1 MAAPGGLKRAWRA
14 AGCAALA
21 GLCGLLAPAVGL
33 AAAYDPDLTWRTL
46 RTEHFNIT
54 FHGGEEQ
61 LANEMAAAAEAA
73 YQTLTVELRTELDRP
88 VEVVL
93 VDITDSANGYAMT
106 LPVNTIVIYVTAPE
120 EDSTLSTYEDWSHAI
135 FVHELTHIL
144 HIDMV
149 EGAPLAARAI
159 FGRIISVNRLSPAWM
174 IEGQATFQE
183 TRHTTGGRGRSTVPD
198 MIKRMSVLEDQFPP
212 LGNLDGFQA
221 APPSGNL
228 RYLYGQ
234 DFQQFIADQQ
244 GEQVWTDWMHTYGGW
259 MPYLLPSKRVFG
271 KRLPALYRDWKASVE
286 ARYEAVRTQVE
297 AQGLTPF
304 VLLSDDVSRCA
315 GPTWSPDGRKVL
327 WSCTDPASG
336 SDILVVDAQRG
347 GPDSWTP
354 AEEGTARWTSKVTV
368 AGKAA
373 RDFSWRPDSQ
383 AFVYSSSHVVN
394 TFNSW
399 NDVYFQHLDG
409 ADETLTRGKRARHPS
424 FSPDG
429 RELLVVTN
437 AAQNNQLERLTV
449 DRKLEPLTANTDH
462 TQLSTPAWSPDG
474 RHLAVSQ
481 WRGGQRDIWILDR
494 DGQPLRQLTE
504 DLAQD
509 VDPIWSPDGRSLYF
523 SSDRSGIF
531 NLYAVDLDTERL
543 WQVSNVLG
551 GAFHPAPSPDGSALL
566 FESFSHNGTD
576 IAWMAVDRSAWR
588 DRGALPLP
596 LTHRTALAETLSAVD
611 APAAPAGPSPAP
623 GDAQPAE
630 RPLSP
635 WGEPIG
641 DPRQMV
647 DSERPQARAALPTA
661 LLDARELPG
670 LTGLGGP
677 FQTLAHLPGPW
688 GLPGEDRTAGLRDAP
703 DAGVDADDPTKVDEA
718 IPEEQDYSF
727 DWPVE
732 RYAPLPSLLPPRY
745 LAPSLYSTTFGFMGV
760 LSTGGVDTLRR
771 YAYSAY
777 ASYRTDSSF
786 VGWGG
791 SVAYNRFL
799 PVMTAGAYAYTTPY
813 SDVYE
818 ETTAPPEGGAWL
830 PSVQSRNTRYWDKR
844 VRSYAQVSW
853 PLSETRSVFARWT
866 GSLHSPLDDIDATV
880 YRSLLPTRGF
890 LSSVGGG
897 WRYAKGK
904 SYELSISPEDARVVS
919 LVGEVYSP
927 LLGAYILDDND
938 QRVPFQQ
945 VRLTAE
951 WREYRTV
958 PFLSN
963 HVLALKLAGGGTVG
977 DGQRYGSFRLGG
989 SFGESG
995 YYTLPEEWRALR
1007 GFAPASVYGDA
1018 FYLGSAEY
1026 RLPLFRLDRGVS
1038 TIPAFGRT
1046 LSATA
1051 FVDAGNAA
1059 DELNGDAIAGTRVG
1073 AGGELRGTAVL
1084 GWGVGVSAR
1093 VGYAFAVRGSDGIP
1107 LGSTD
1112 GFYAWLGSSF

>member
-1 MAAPGGLKRAWRA
+1 MAEPRSPLRALCA
-14 AGCAALA
+14 AGML
-21 GLCGLLAPAVGL
+21 GLLGLVAPATSQ

-46 RTEHFNIT
+46 QTEHFNIT

-61 LANEMAAAAEAA
+61 LANEMAASAEAA
-73 YQTLTVELRTELDRP
+73 YDTLTEELRTELDRR

-120 EDSTLSTYEDWSHAI
+120 EDSTLSMYEDWSHAI
-135 FVHELTHIL
+135 MVHELTHIL

-149 EGAPLAARAI
+149 EGAPLAVRAI
-159 FGRIISVNRLSPAWM
+159 FGRIISVNRMSPAWI

-244 GEQVWTDWMHTYGGW
+244 GDQVWTDWMHTYGGW
-259 MPYLLPSKRVFG
+259 VPYLLPSKRVFG
-271 KRLPALYRDWKASVE
+271 KRLPALYRDWKASLE
-286 ARYEAVRTQVE
+286 TKYEAVRAQVE
-297 AQGLTPF
+297 AQGLTAF
-304 VLLSDDVSRCA
+304 ELLSDDVSRCA
-315 GPTWSPDGRKVL
+315 GPTWSPDGAKVL
-327 WSCTDPASG
+327 WSCTNPATG
-336 SDILVVDAQRG
+336 SDILVADAQRG
-347 GPDSWTP
+347 GPETWLP
-354 AEEGTARWTSKVTV
+354 AAEGTSRWTSKVTV

-373 RDFSWRPDSQ
+373 RDFSWRPDSK

-399 NDVYFQHLDG
+399 NDVYFKHLDG
-409 ADETLTRGKRARHPS
+409 TDETITRGKRARHPA

-449 DRKLEPLTANTDH
+449 DRKLEPLTNNTDH

-474 RHLAVSQ
+474 RHLAISQ
-481 WRGGQRDIWILDR
+481 WRGGQRDIWILDA
-494 DGQPLRQLTE
+494 DGQPLRQVTE
-504 DLAQD
+504 DLAHD

-543 WQVSNVLG
+543 WQVTNVLG
-551 GAFHPAPSPDGSALL
+551 GAFHPAPSPDGTSLL

-576 IAWMAVDRSAWR
+576 VAWMAL
-588 DRGALPLP
+588 DRGTWKDRGVLSLPLLVRAP
-596 LTHRTALAETLSAVD
+596 LAPMISAV
-611 APAAPAGPSPAP
+611 AATAAPPDVVAP
-623 GDAQPAE
+623 DSSKPVA
-630 RPLSP
+630 PLSP
-635 WGEPIG
+635 WGEPVPG
-641 DPRQMV
+641 PTPMV
-647 DSERPQARAALPTA
+647 ADERSSGRGVPTA
-661 LLDARELPG
+661 LLDAQELPG
-670 LTGLGGP
+670 MTGLGGP

-688 GLPGEDRTAGLRDAP
+688 GLPGQARTAGLGDAP
-703 DAGVDADDPTKVDEA
+703 DAGVDADDPTKVEEA
-718 IPEEQDYSF
+718 IPEEQEYSF

-745 LAPSLYSTTFGFMGV
+745 LSPSLYSTTFGFMGV

-777 ASYRTDSSF
+777 ASYRTDSNF

-799 PVMTAGAYAYTTPY
+799 PVITAGAYAYTTPY

-818 ETTAPPEGGAWL
+818 VTTAPPEGGAWI
-830 PSVQSRNTRYWDKR
+830 PSVQSRNERYWDKR
-844 VRSYAQVSW
+844 IRSYAQVSW
-853 PLSETRSVFARWT
+853 PLDETKSVFARWT
-866 GSLHSPLDDIDATV
+866 GSLHSPLDEIDADV

-904 SYELSISPEDARVVS
+904 SYELSISPEDARVIS

-927 LLGAYILDDND
+927 LLGAYILDDTD
-938 QRVPFQQ
+938 QRVSFQQ

-951 WREYRTV
+951 WREYQTV
-958 PFLSN
+958 PFFAN
-963 HVLALKLAGGGTVG
+963 HVLAIKLAGGSTLG

-1007 GFAPASVYGDA
+1007 GFAPASVYGDN

-1026 RLPLFRLDRGVS
+1026 RLPIFRLDRGVS

-1046 LSATA
+1046 LSAAA
-1051 FVDAGNAA
+1051 FVDAGNAT
-1059 DELNGDAIAGTRVG
+1059 DELNADAIIGTRVG
-1073 AGGELRGTAVL
+1073 TGAELRGSAVL

-1093 VGYAFAVRGSDGIP
+1093 VGYAFAVRGDDGIP
-1107 LGSTD
+1107 FGSTD

>member
-1 MAAPGGLKRAWRA
+1 MSRWHAAA
-14 AGCAALA
+14 CA
-21 GLCGLLAPAVGL
+21 GLLALLAPTVGE
-33 AAAYDPDLTWRTL
+33 AAAYDPELTWRTL
-46 RTEHFNIT
+46 HTEHFNIT

-61 LANEMAAAAEAA
+61 LANEMAASAEAA
-73 YQTLTVELRTELDRP
+73 YQTLTAELRTELDRA

-120 EDSTLSTYEDWSHAI
+120 EDSTLSLYEDWSHAI
-135 FVHELTHIL
+135 LVHELTHIL

-149 EGAPLAARAI
+149 EGAPLAVRAI
-159 FGRIISVNRLSPAWM
+159 FGRIISVNRLSPAW
-174 IEGQATFQE
+174 IVEGQATFQE

-228 RYLYGQ
+228 RYLFGQ

-244 GEQVWTDWMHTYGGW
+244 GDQVWTDWMHTYGGW
-259 MPYLLPSKRVFG
+259 LPYLLPSKRVFG
-271 KRLPALYRDWKASVE
+271 KRLPSLYRDWKGAVE
-286 ARYEAVRTQVE
+286 ARYEAVRAQVE

-304 VLLSDDVSRCA
+304 ELLSDDVSRCA
-315 GPTWSPDGRKVL
+315 GPTWAPDGRKVL

-336 SDILVVDAQRG
+336 SDIMVVDAQPG
-347 GPDSWTP
+347 GPDTWLP
-354 AEEGTARWTSKVTV
+354 ASEGTARWTSKVTV
-368 AGKAA
+368 PGKAA

-399 NDVYFQHLDG
+399 NDVYFHHLDG
-409 ADETLTRGKRARHPS
+409 ADETLTRGQRARHPS

-437 AAQNNQLERLTV
+437 GAQNNQLERLTV
-449 DRKLEPLTANTDH
+449 DRKLEPLTNNTDH
-462 TQLSTPAWSPDG
+462 TQISTPAWSPDG
-474 RHLAVSQ
+474 RHLAISQ
-481 WRGGQRDIWILDR
+481 WRGGQRDIWVLDR
-494 DGQPLRQLTE
+494 EGRPVRQVTE

-509 VDPIWSPDGRSLYF
+509 VDPSWSPDGRSLYF
-523 SSDRSGIF
+523 ASDRSGIS
-531 NLYAVDLDTERL
+531 NLYAVDLETERL

-551 GAFHPAPSPDGSALL
+551 GAFHPAPSPDGASLL

-576 IAWMAVDRSAWR
+576 IAWMAVDRGAWR
-588 DRGALPLP
+588 DRGVLPLP
-596 LTHRTALAETLSAVD
+596 LTSRAPLAATISDVAARAAGVKPAVAPQPELT
-611 APAAPAGPSPAP
+611 APAPA
-623 GDAQPAE
+623 
-630 RPLSP
+630 SP
-635 WGEPIG
+635 WGEPVVG
-641 DPRQMV
+641 PTPMTGSDRAGPRG
-647 DSERPQARAALPTA
+647 LPTA
-661 LLDARELPG
+661 LRDVPELPG
-670 LTGLGGP
+670 MTGLGGP
-677 FQTLAHLPGPW
+677 FQALAHLPGPW
-688 GLPGEDRTAGLRDAP
+688 GLPGQDRFAGLGDAP
-703 DAGVDADDPTKVDEA
+703 DAGVDADDPTQVDEA
-718 IPEEQDYSF
+718 IPEEQDYAF

-745 LAPSLYSTTFGFMGV
+745 LSPSLYSTTFGFMGV

-771 YAYSAY
+771 WGYSAY

-791 SVAYNRFL
+791 SVAWNRYL

-813 SDVYE
+813 SDIYE
-818 ETTAPPEGGAWL
+818 VTTAPPEGGAWV
-830 PSVQSRNTRYWDKR
+830 PSVQSRNERYWDKR
-844 VRSYAQVSW
+844 IRSYAQVSW

-866 GSLHSPLDDIDATV
+866 GTLHGPLDDIDADV

-904 SYELSISPEDARVVS
+904 SYELSISPEEARVVS
-919 LVGEVYSP
+919 LLGEVYSP
-927 LLGAYILDDND
+927 LLGTYILDDND
-938 QRVPFQQ
+938 QRVAFQQ

-958 PFLSN
+958 PFLPN
-963 HVLALKLAGGGTVG
+963 HVLAFKLAGGGTVG

-1007 GFAPASVYGDA
+1007 GFTPASVYGDS

-1026 RLPLFRLDRGVS
+1026 RLPLFRLDRGIS

-1051 FVDAGNAA
+1051 FVDAGNA
-1059 DELNGDAIAGTRVG
+1059 DDDLNAEAINATRVG
-1073 AGGELRGTAVL
+1073 TGAELRGTAVL

-1093 VGYAFAVRGSDGIP
+1093 VGYAFAVRGSDGIQF
-1107 LGSTD
+1107 GSTD